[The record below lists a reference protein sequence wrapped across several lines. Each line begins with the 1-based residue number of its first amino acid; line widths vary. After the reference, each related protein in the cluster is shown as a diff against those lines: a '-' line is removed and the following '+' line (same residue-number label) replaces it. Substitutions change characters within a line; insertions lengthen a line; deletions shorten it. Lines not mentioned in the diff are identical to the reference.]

1 MNNDKVKNTGS
12 PGLLVAAAFIGPGTV
27 TVCTLAGSTSQ
38 FQLLWV
44 MIISIIAT
52 IVLQE
57 ISARLGIVSR
67 LSLAGLLRNQVSQ
80 PFMRILLLGLVFS
93 AIVVGNAAYEAGNI
107 SGAVLGLTVVFPI
120 PMGGLIIGA
129 IAATLLWTGSYKIIE
144 KALMILV
151 GIMSLSFLIT
161 AIITLPNIIALIK
174 GMFIPTFSEVDF
186 LLILGLVG
194 TTIVPYNLF
203 LHASLAKNHW
213 EAKDLSIAKKD
224 TLRSVIIGGI
234 VSMSIIISAASVQGS
249 NIQNAGD
256 LALGIEPIYGSWS
269 KYLIGLGLFAAG
281 ITSAVTAPLAAA
293 FVAQGCFNW
302 EENTRHI
309 GFRGTWIGILLIG
322 TIFSSIGYKP
332 IEIIKFAQVTNG
344 LLLPIIAGLIVWLS
358 SSQKVLGS
366 YVNKKSTTVI
376 GILIILI
383 TLSLSLKSIWAA
395 L

>member
-1 MNNDKVKNTGS
+1 
-12 PGLLVAAAFIGPGTV
+12 
-27 TVCTLAGSTSQ
+27 
-38 FQLLWV
+38 
-44 MIISIIAT
+44 
-52 IVLQE
+52 
-57 ISARLGIVSR
+57 
-67 LSLAGLLRNQVSQ
+67 
-80 PFMRILLLGLVFS
+80 
-93 AIVVGNAAYEAGNI
+93 
-107 SGAVLGLTVVFPI
+107 
-120 PMGGLIIGA
+120 
-129 IAATLLWTGSYKIIE
+129 
-144 KALMILV
+144 
-151 GIMSLSFLIT
+151 
-161 AIITLPNIIALIK
+161 
-174 GMFIPTFSEVDF
+174 
-186 LLILGLVG
+186 
-194 TTIVPYNLF
+194 
-203 LHASLAKNHW
+203 
-213 EAKDLSIAKKD
+213 
-224 TLRSVIIGGI
+224 
-234 VSMSIIISAASVQGS
+234 MSIIISAASVQGS

-309 GFRGTWIGILLIG
+309 GFRATWIGILLIG